1 MADSFEWTEY
11 LDQLKK
17 ILSFDLN
24 DDHIF
29 LLNQYARFTN
39 KNSDLI
45 FYNRGLHLDQKKDV
59 LKRGFLIHY
68 VVRVD
73 PETKLVSLQSSEN
86 ALELRHRFGNNL
98 YIPIKI
104 TSSVSVYHG
113 HTPIPLAGHGTK
125 DLWEKTNGVWTQMD
139 STQTWIS

>member
-1 MADSFEWTEY
+1 MADSFEWIEY

-17 ILSFDLN
+17 WLSFDLN
-24 DDHIF
+24 DDHVFF
-29 LLNQYARFTN
+29 LDQYARFISEDT
-39 KNSDLI
+39 DVI

-73 PETKLVSLQSSEN
+73 PETKLFSLQSSEIV
-86 ALELRHRFGNNL
+86 LELRHRFGNNL

-104 TSSVSVYHG
+104 SNSVSVYHG

-125 DLWEKTNGVWTQMD
+125 DLWEKTNGVWAQMD